1 MTAIAPHL
9 VRADDAE
16 LLGFGPNTLRLIAD
30 GSDTGGALSVIRSTL
45 GKNTDGAAPHRHT
58 ANGEMFFI
66 LEGGLH
72 VLVGKTIVA
81 ARAGDFL
88 HVPAD
93 VAHAFRT
100 PADTGVDML
109 FLMPRTDR
117 FDYFKLSARLRR
129 GEIGMSEF
137 QAAQAGFDNHFAAS
151 PEWEA
156 FKDAPPQ

>member
-16 LLGFGPNTLRLIAD
+16 ILGFGPNTLRLLAD

-45 GKNTDGAAPHRHT
+45 GKDTDGAAPHRHT
-58 ANGEMFFI
+58 ANGEMFYL

-72 VLVGKTIVA
+72 VLVGDTIVT

-88 HVPAD
+88 FVPPGA
-93 VAHAFRT
+93 AHAFRT

-109 FLMPRTDR
+109 FLMPSTDR
-117 FDYFKLSARLRR
+117 FDYFRLAARLQR
-129 GEIGMSEF
+129 GEIGLPEF

-151 PEWEA
+151 PAWEA
-156 FKDAPPQ
+156 FKAAPPR